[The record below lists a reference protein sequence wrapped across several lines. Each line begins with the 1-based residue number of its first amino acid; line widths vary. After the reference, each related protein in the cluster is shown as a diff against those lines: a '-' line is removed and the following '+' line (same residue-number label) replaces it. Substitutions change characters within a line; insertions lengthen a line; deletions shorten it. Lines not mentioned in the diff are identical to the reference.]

1 MDRVRVLNNKII
13 EGHPIYQK
21 YGTTLYDLS
30 KKDYPNKNYFA
41 LHRNIKCISLDDYEA
56 SISGDNDK
64 TMDAAIGTNF
74 FSNGRNSSPQ
84 LLLVELRM
92 GYKSTNNLSM
102 SKMLSKLYHSKSL
115 LGYTTTISNESYFI
129 FDECIIHQA
138 KSFFERKKKEVSGTI
153 DMYAVSTTELT
164 MTVVRVVRPVP
175 SPIDMTSEIQGCNDL
190 ANKKK
195 WRAILDKLEYWL
207 KKYSDRLNAYDH
219 YNAAPIKAGILK
231 IYDIMEQHRSEF
243 IDTDEE
249 LDFDIFK
256 LNNSYLFDRFS
267 V

>member
-13 EGHPIYQK
+13 EGHSIYQK

-41 LHRNIKCISLDDYEA
+41 LHRNIKCISLDAYEA

-102 SKMLSKLYHSKSL
+102 SKMLSKFIILNLYWVIRQPFLMKAISYSMNVLFIKRNLSL
-115 LGYTTTISNESYFI
+115 KE
-129 FDECIIHQA
+129 
-138 KSFFERKKKEVSGTI
+138 KKRK
-153 DMYAVSTTELT
+153 
-164 MTVVRVVRPVP
+164 
-175 SPIDMTSEIQGCNDL
+175 
-190 ANKKK
+190 
-195 WRAILDKLEYWL
+195 
-207 KKYSDRLNAYDH
+207 
-219 YNAAPIKAGILK
+219 
-231 IYDIMEQHRSEF
+231 
-243 IDTDEE
+243 
-249 LDFDIFK
+249 
-256 LNNSYLFDRFS
+256 
-267 V
+267 